1 MKKVSLFASL
11 LATCIYAQ
19 LAIDL
24 TQNLQLIHQ
33 DYPAGVDT
41 NGLCSFIGN
50 VTLIPIPQQN
60 AKGNFTG
67 FQVKGTT
74 NKTVDN
80 CPFVDLNFVTS
91 DGKPISI
98 NNTEL
103 TTDFL
108 NIYVLEDYTETG
120 SAFKLFTSFASKGN
134 NRTGSA
140 IAQLIAIRPS
150 KPFPYQYQTF
160 TYISPSSTDT
170 FGYQLVISIIYALLA
185 FLL

>member
-1 MKKVSLFASL
+1 MSKHFLFASIL
-11 LATCIYAQ
+11 LACVNAQ
-19 LAIDL
+19 LSIDL
-24 TQNLQLIHQ
+24 TKKLELVHL

-50 VTLIPIPQQN
+50 VTLVPIPQEN
-60 AKGNFTG
+60 ANGNFTG

-74 NKTVDN
+74 NITVEG
-80 CPFVDLNFVTS
+80 CPIVDLNFVTS
-91 DGKPISI
+91 DGKPTSIS
-98 NNTEL
+98 NNGL
-103 TTDFL
+103 NTDFL
-108 NIYVLEDYTETG
+108 NVYVLEDYTESG
-120 SAFKLFTSFASKGN
+120 SAFKLFTSFSQKGS

-160 TYISPSSTDT
+160 SYITSPSSS
-170 FGYQLVISIIYALLA
+170 GLQLALVSFYVLLA